1 MHQCET
7 SIKANLLLS
16 SPTGILGFAELHA
29 WIGMG
34 LVKFRRGGY
43 IHKHIEFYMV
53 ILLWGL
59 VIRDKGSK
67 KLLESD

>member
-1 MHQCET
+1 MG
-7 SIKANLLLS
+7 LLNYMR
-16 SPTGILGFAELHA
+16 G
-29 WIGMG
+29 IGMG

-67 KLLESD
+67 TIRIRLKESVDDSKCLEINC